1 MLSLHLQ
8 SGIIMPDPQ
17 NTSKSRSTAPS
28 FEDALKRL
36 ETLVAEMEAGKL
48 SLDEMIAHFEEGS
61 GLVELCG
68 KRLNEVE
75 RRIEKLVKKD
85 GKITTESFDPEVS

>member
-1 MLSLHLQ
+1 MSAKTQTDEL
-8 SGIIMPDPQ
+8 
-17 NTSKSRSTAPS
+17 S

-36 ETLVAEMEAGKL
+36 EQLVKEMEAGEL
-48 SLDEMIAHFEEGS
+48 SLDQMIGHFEEGT
-61 GLVELCG
+61 GLVEKCG

-85 GKITTESFDPEVS
+85 GKIETEPFDPDPS

>member
-1 MLSLHLQ
+1 M
-8 SGIIMPDPQ
+8 
-17 NTSKSRSTAPS
+17 TEKKSDDLEPS

-36 ETLVAEMEAGKL
+36 EQLVNEMEGGDL
-48 SLDEMIAHFEEGS
+48 SLDKMITHFKEGS
-61 GLVELCG
+61 VLAEKCG

-85 GKITTESFDPEVS
+85 GKIESAPFEQDSTT

>member
-1 MLSLHLQ
+1 M
-8 SGIIMPDPQ
+8 
-17 NTSKSRSTAPS
+17 STKTKTEELS

-36 ETLVAEMEAGKL
+36 EQLVKEMEAGDL
-48 SLDEMIAHFEEGS
+48 SLDQMIGHFEEGS
-61 GLVELCG
+61 ALVEKCG

-85 GKITTESFDPEVS
+85 GKIETEPFDPESS

>member
-1 MLSLHLQ
+1 MSAKTQTDEL
-8 SGIIMPDPQ
+8 
-17 NTSKSRSTAPS
+17 S

-36 ETLVAEMEAGKL
+36 EQLVKEMEAGEL
-48 SLDEMIAHFEEGS
+48 SLDQMIAHFEEGT
-61 GLVELCG
+61 GLVEKCG

-85 GKITTESFDPEVS
+85 GKIETEPFDPEPS

>member
-1 MLSLHLQ
+1 MSAKTQTDEL
-8 SGIIMPDPQ
+8 
-17 NTSKSRSTAPS
+17 S

-36 ETLVAEMEAGKL
+36 EQLVKEMEAGEL
-48 SLDEMIAHFEEGS
+48 SLDQMIGHFEEGT
-61 GLVELCG
+61 GLVEKCG

-85 GKITTESFDPEVS
+85 GKIETEPFDPEPS

>member
-1 MLSLHLQ
+1 
-8 SGIIMPDPQ
+8 MPDTKP
-17 NTSKSRSTAPS
+17 TSKSSTAAPS

-61 GLVELCG
+61 GLVDLCG

-85 GKITTESFDPEVS
+85 GKITTEPFEPEVT

>member
-1 MLSLHLQ
+1 MSAKTQ
-8 SGIIMPDPQ
+8 TDE
-17 NTSKSRSTAPS
+17 PS

-36 ETLVAEMEAGKL
+36 EQLVKEMEAGEL
-48 SLDEMIAHFEEGS
+48 SLDQMIGHFEEGS
-61 GLVELCG
+61 GLVEKCG

-85 GKITTESFDPEVS
+85 GKIETEPFDPEPS

>member
-1 MLSLHLQ
+1 MSENIKPE
-8 SGIIMPDPQ
+8 SSP
-17 NTSKSRSTAPS
+17 A

-48 SLDEMIAHFEEGS
+48 SLDEMISRFEEGS
-61 GLVELCG
+61 SLVELCG

-75 RRIEKLVKKD
+75 KRIEKLVKK
-85 GKITTESFDPEVS
+85 GSEITTEAFEPDAT

>member
-1 MLSLHLQ
+1 MSAKTQTDEL
-8 SGIIMPDPQ
+8 
-17 NTSKSRSTAPS
+17 S

-36 ETLVAEMEAGKL
+36 EQLVKEMEAGEL
-48 SLDEMIAHFEEGS
+48 SLDQMIGHFEEGS
-61 GLVELCG
+61 GLVEKCG

-85 GKITTESFDPEVS
+85 GKIETEPFDPEPS

>member
-1 MLSLHLQ
+1 
-8 SGIIMPDPQ
+8 MPAKNDD
-17 NTSKSRSTAPS
+17 KPS
-28 FEDALKRL
+28 ANPPAFEEALKRL
-36 ETLVAEMEAGKL
+36 ETLVAQMEAGNL

-61 GLVELCG
+61 GLVDICG

-85 GKITTESFDPEVS
+85 GEIKTEPFQTDPQ

>member
-1 MLSLHLQ
+1 M
-8 SGIIMPDPQ
+8 
-17 NTSKSRSTAPS
+17 STKTQTDELS

-36 ETLVAEMEAGKL
+36 EQLVQEMEAGEL
-48 SLDEMIAHFEEGS
+48 SLDQMIGHFEEGT
-61 GLVELCG
+61 GLVEKCG

-85 GKITTESFDPEVS
+85 GKIETEPFDPDPS